1 MKNKNIKLILAGLAV
16 LLVTVGTTYAWW
28 KASQSVTQKVTMGNL
43 NISATFDELEDPI
56 NYEPG
61 LDVEQDGNIE
71 NTGSIAAI
79 VKVEN
84 TSQIKF
90 SGESNFQE
98 ADKTAV
104 QFSLKPNGG
113 EGYWYNDNSGNVY
126 VLLDPAEKAN
136 VSGYTYFNGE
146 NMGNEYMNA
155 EVKVSG
161 KLKATQVIDGAI
173 KTEFGIDASELRE
186 YSDPSSQVLNA
197 RKATTANSEAMNKLH
212 ELLNRGK

>member
-1 MKNKNIKLILAGLAV
+1 M
-16 LLVTVGTTYAWW
+16 LLRRLQWE
-28 KASQSVTQKVTMGNL
+28 NL

-61 LDVEQDGNIE
+61 LVVEQDGNVE

>member
-1 MKNKNIKLILAGLAV
+1 M
-16 LLVTVGTTYAWW
+16 
-28 KASQSVTQKVTMGNL
+28 
-43 NISATFDELEDPI
+43 
-56 NYEPG
+56 
-61 LDVEQDGNIE
+61 
-71 NTGSIAAI
+71 
-79 VKVEN
+79 
-84 TSQIKF
+84 
-90 SGESNFQE
+90 
-98 ADKTAV
+98 
-104 QFSLKPNGG
+104 
-113 EGYWYNDNSGNVY
+113 
-126 VLLDPAEKAN
+126 LDPAEKAN